1 MNRPQQLTLLVT
13 ILVIAITII
22 GCGSTT
28 ETTTTQPPTSMETT
42 TTTQPPAPAETS
54 AVEPATE
61 TTSSPTKETE
71 IMQWSS
77 PPEMSIDTEKEY
89 SAVINTNF
97 GDITV
102 ELFAKEAP
110 LAVNN
115 FVFLSRQGFYDGV
128 KVHRVYKGFVMQSGD
143 PLGTGFGGPGYQFAD
158 EKVTREYV
166 SGTLAM
172 ANGGPNTNGSQF
184 FITLADLGLPK
195 NYTIFGI
202 VIDGFDVVREIGDV
216 PVTNNQGGEMSLP
229 TVDVHINTV
238 TITEK

>member
-1 MNRPQQLTLLVT
+1 MNRVQRLTLFVT
-13 ILVIAITII
+13 SLVIAITLI
-22 GCGSTT
+22 GCSSTT

-42 TTTQPPAPAETS
+42 TTQPSAPTETPV
-54 AVEPATE
+54 VEQTTE

-89 SAVINTNF
+89 TAAINTNF

-128 KVHRVYKGFVMQSGD
+128 KVHRVFKGFVMQSGD

-158 EKVTREYV
+158 EKVTRDYV

-202 VIDGFDVVREIGDV
+202 VIDGFDVVREISEV
-216 PVTNNQGGEMSLP
+216 PVTNNPGGEMSLP
-229 TVDVHINTV
+229 TVDVHIDTV
-238 TITEK
+238 SIIEK